1 MALWEKYGLD
11 FVKTQ
16 PKKLLRKMR
25 HLINFAGFDISRA
38 DNGKPRWSGIVE
50 DYYPIHVRPRWGYGR
65 GSHKTM
71 ERLLASEMK
80 SFSSLLNDFQKYK
93 NIFASIS
100 YEQSSPSLPHWN
112 NVWFSTLD
120 AASLMYFALSRTPRT
135 YLEIGSGYSTKF
147 IKYAITSTALSTRV
161 ISIDPRPRSEIDILC
176 DEVIRSPLENLELS
190 IFNRLEA
197 GDICFFDGS
206 HRVFTN
212 SDTTVFFIDV
222 LPRLKKGVLVH
233 IHDIFWPDD
242 YTPEWNGR
250 LYSEQY
256 LLGAMLLSG
265 SARFRV
271 VLPNYFV
278 SKNTI
283 TASIITMLGIPI
295 TYPGTTMPGV
305 SFWFEIL

>member
-1 MALWEKYGLD
+1 MKRL
-11 FVKTQ
+11 V
-16 PKKLLRKMR
+16 RR
-25 HLINFAGFDISRA
+25 LINFAGFDLSRA
-38 DNGKPRWSGIVE
+38 DNRKPRWSGIAD
-50 DYYPIHVRPRWGYGR
+50 DYYPINVRPRWGYGR

-71 ERLLASEMK
+71 EQVLASEIK
-80 SFSSLLNDFQKYK
+80 SFSSLLNDFQKYE
-93 NIFASIS
+93 NHFASIP

-112 NVWFSTLD
+112 NNWFSTLD
-120 AASLMYFALSRTPRT
+120 AAALMYFALSRTPRT

-147 IKYAITSTALSTRV
+147 LKFIIASAALPTCV
-161 ISIDPRPRSEIDILC
+161 ISIDPQPRSEIDALC
-176 DEVIRSPLENLELS
+176 DEVIRSPLEDLELS
-190 IFNRLEA
+190 IFDRLEA

-242 YTPEWNGR
+242 YPPGWNRR

-256 LLGAMLLSG
+256 LLGAMLLG
-265 SARFRV
+265 RSARYRI

-278 SKNTI
+278 STNTI
-283 TASIITMLGIPI
+283 TASIIAGLRIPI
-295 TYPGTTMPGV
+295 TKPGH
-305 SFWFEIL
+305 SFWFEII